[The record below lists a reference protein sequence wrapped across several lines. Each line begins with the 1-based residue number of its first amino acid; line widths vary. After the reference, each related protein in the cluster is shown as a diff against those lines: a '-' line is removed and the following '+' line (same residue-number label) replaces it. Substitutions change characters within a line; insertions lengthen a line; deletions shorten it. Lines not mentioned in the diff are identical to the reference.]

1 MTVCISLTEIMTN
14 GSATGN
20 AKRPEFRRHEALRR
34 LGRAPHF
41 ICCEGQLK
49 TFNGIVRLSSFSAA
63 GLLTLP
69 LSVTAGVICQMG
81 PLTVS
86 HWLSTLIQPRP
97 MKKPVIKW
105 EVWHNSCLMVEKQQ
119 PVRWLK
125 AGPTE
130 HKFYLP
136 ADAACKRSAW
146 LWLVFYCWRIK
157 RQKRLIIC
165 LHCFFARKP
174 HVPHSSR
181 RRARGCHQ
189 SSATDRQRGIDTA
202 DLWRALF
209 FIYVR
214 PCASL
219 QLFTCKSAGWNNQ

>member
-1 MTVCISLTEIMTN
+1 MTN
-14 GSATGN
+14 SSATGN
-20 AKRPEFRRHEALRR
+20 TKRPEFWRHEALHRP
-34 LGRAPHF
+34 GRAPHF

-146 LWLVFYCWRIK
+146 LSLVFYCRRIK

-165 LHCFFARKP
+165 LRCF
-174 HVPHSSR
+174 
-181 RRARGCHQ
+181 
-189 SSATDRQRGIDTA
+189 
-202 DLWRALF
+202 L
-209 FIYVR
+209 
-214 PCASL
+214 CASL
-219 QLFTCKSAGWNNQ
+219 TCRIHQDGAPGVVIEVRRRNSSGESIQLIFGVRRSLSMCSLVLLRSSSHANQPDETINRMH